1 MTYAAKQN
9 VTTEISMM
17 LLCPWV
23 SYLIAEGLKLSGI
36 VSILTN
42 GIFLQYYATPNIS
55 PAAKKVLKM
64 GYETIA
70 VSAETLVFLFL
81 GIGLFAFNHPYEQM
95 GIGLV
100 LTTILNLNF
109 ARLLN
114 ILIVTFFVNIPRTT
128 NKIGPKMQFVM
139 WISGLRG
146 AMAYA
151 LALKAAQELEIGPV
165 ILIVTL
171 IYAFIT
177 ILGIGSILNPI
188 LSKFDVKR
196 KDDIG
201 FVGEDRPPEDL
212 KNDCCSRLKRSM
224 TYFDNAYFSPLFI
237 K

>member
-1 MTYAAKQN
+1 MNDRQILYQAKQN

-42 GIFLQYYATPNIS
+42 GIFLSYYATPNVS

-70 VSAETLVFLFL
+70 VSAETLVFVFL

-100 LTTILNLNF
+100 LATVVNLNI

-114 ILIVTFFVNIPRTT
+114 VVIVTAIVNTTRTE
-128 NKIGPKMQFVM
+128 NKLGPK
-139 WISGLRG
+139 I
-146 AMAYA
+146 
-151 LALKAAQELEIGPV
+151 
-165 ILIVTL
+165 
-171 IYAFIT
+171 
-177 ILGIGSILNPI
+177 
-188 LSKFDVKR
+188 
-196 KDDIG
+196 
-201 FVGEDRPPEDL
+201 
-212 KNDCCSRLKRSM
+212 
-224 TYFDNAYFSPLFI
+224 
-237 K
+237 